1 MNIKTDILQPKFEL
15 IPDELK
21 VVPRWVTSLKK
32 VPYCSGSVNG
42 KASSANPHT
51 WSSFDLTQ
59 TAFEE
64 GERDGVGF
72 VFNGDG
78 IVGIDLDHC
87 VVDGQPSDAAIAILK
102 QAGCGYVEYSQ
113 SGTGLHA
120 YGGIPPIS

>member
-1 MNIKTDILQPKFEL
+1 MNIQTEVLQPKFEL
-15 IPDELK
+15 IPNELK

-42 KASSANPHT
+42 KASSANPNT
-51 WSSFDLTQ
+51 WSNFDLTQ
-59 TAFEE
+59 TAYEE
-64 GERDGVGF
+64 GGRDGVGF

-87 VVDGQPSDAAIAILK
+87 VVDGQPNEGALEILK
-102 QAGCGYVEYSQ
+102 QIGCGYVEYSQ

-120 YGGIPPIS
+120 FGY